1 MAFNRMQRVLFTF
14 ESQVGR
20 TLPETLEKKPEQIF
34 GSLTRRGV
42 KDAIRMLLSANSA
55 MLMPRPPETQVSLE
69 FALKCGYLDQK
80 LFGELDVAYDHIMGK
95 LVNTITCP
103 KQWKIRSQSD

>member
-1 MAFNRMQRVLFTF
+1 MQRVLFTF
-14 ESQVGR
+14 ESQMGR

-55 MLMPRPPETQVSLE
+55 MLMQRPLKLRSGLNLLSNADILIKTFSVSL
-69 FALKCGYLDQK
+69 
-80 LFGELDVAYDHIMGK
+80 
-95 LVNTITCP
+95 T
-103 KQWKIRSQSD
+103 